1 MRCSQAVFPAVL
13 TSYQPAFWKFMFTCL
28 LLIVGWVE
36 VAWSNGTSNSYRMGA
51 DGKFDLRVVD
61 SSPSSEAAGEPSSS
75 SPGEEPSEEGSSTEE
90 PEVVSPEKPQQ
101 ESSLTSQ
108 TVDESSEV
116 LVEAVRV
123 EEIPDEGI
131 FTSDDIIDSSGN
143 AVVVSET
150 ATDSTE
156 VVPTA
161 DEAKETVGEIEEVT
175 EDEGL
180 PQARPPSLPP
190 SRPNIS
196 SPNISVGETA
206 RR

>member
-1 MRCSQAVFPAVL
+1 ML
-13 TSYQPAFWKFMFTCL
+13 TYIFLT
-28 LLIVGWVE
+28 VGWVE

-51 DGKFDLRVVD
+51 DGKFDLRVVEPD
-61 SSPSSEAAGEPSSS
+61 PSSEAAGEPSSS
-75 SPGEEPSEEGSSTEE
+75 SPGEGGASEEGSSTEE
-90 PEVVSPEKPQQ
+90 PEVVSPETPQQ
-101 ESSLTSQ
+101 ENSSTSQ
-108 TVDESSEV
+108 SVDESSEV

-123 EEIPDEGI
+123 EDIPDEGI

-150 ATDSTE
+150 AIDSTE
-156 VVPTA
+156 VVPSA
-161 DEAKETVGEIEEVT
+161 DEPKETVGEIEEVT
-175 EDEGL
+175 EDEEL
-180 PQARPPSLPP
+180 PPARPPSLPP

>member
-1 MRCSQAVFPAVL
+1 ML
-13 TSYQPAFWKFMFTCL
+13 ICL
-28 LLIVGWVE
+28 SLIVGWVE

-51 DGKFDLRVVD
+51 DGKFDLRVVE
-61 SSPSSEAAGEPSSS
+61 SGPSSEAAGEPSSS
-75 SPGEEPSEEGSSTEE
+75 SPAEQGASGEGSSTEE

-101 ESSLTSQ
+101 ENSSASQ

-143 AVVVSET
+143 AVVVVSET
-150 ATDSTE
+150 AADSTE
-156 VVPTA
+156 VVPST
-161 DEAKETVGEIEEVT
+161 DEPKETVGEIEEVT

-180 PQARPPSLPP
+180 PPARPPSLPP

>member
-1 MRCSQAVFPAVL
+1 
-13 TSYQPAFWKFMFTCL
+13 
-28 LLIVGWVE
+28 
-36 VAWSNGTSNSYRMGA
+36 MGA
-51 DGKFDLRVVD
+51 DGKFDLRVVEPG
-61 SSPSSEAAGEPSSS
+61 PSSETAGEPSSS
-75 SPGEEPSEEGSSTEE
+75 SPGEGASQEGSSSEE
-90 PEVVSPEKPQQ
+90 TEVVSPEKPQQ
-101 ESSLTSQ
+101 GNASTSQ

-143 AVVVSET
+143 VVVVSET
-150 ATDSTE
+150 PTSSTE
-156 VVPTA
+156 VVPSV
-161 DEAKETVGEIEEVT
+161 DELKETVGDIEEVT

-180 PQARPPSLPP
+180 PPVRPPSLPP

>member
-1 MRCSQAVFPAVL
+1 M
-13 TSYQPAFWKFMFTCL
+13 
-28 LLIVGWVE
+28 IVGWVE

-51 DGKFDLRVVD
+51 DGKFDLRVVEPG
-61 SSPSSEAAGEPSSS
+61 PSSEAAGELSSS
-75 SPGEEPSEEGSSTEE
+75 SPGEGASQEGSSSEE

-101 ESSLTSQ
+101 GNASTSQ

-143 AVVVSET
+143 VVVVSET
-150 ATDSTE
+150 PTSSTE
-156 VVPTA
+156 VVPSS
-161 DEAKETVGEIEEVT
+161 DEPKETVGDIEEVT

-180 PQARPPSLPP
+180 PPARPPSLPP